1 MNFDYTKGKSPRYM
15 VFVYRG
21 FTNDRYFV
29 HDYSTAK
36 KLFDELKAQEAGSD
50 SVVSIYDVEKDIRK
64 EFAKV

>member
-21 FTNDRYFV
+21 FVNDRYYV
-29 HDYSTAK
+29 HTYNEAK
-36 KLFDELKAQEAGSD
+36 KLFNELKEQEAGRD
-50 SVVSIYDVEKDIRK
+50 SSVSIYDFEKDIRK